1 MHQIIL
7 GLGSN
12 IEHRKNNLEQ
22 ATILIESNLGKVEKK
37 SKIYE
42 TKAWGIENQSN
53 FLNSAMVVSTPF
65 YPLKVLEKILEIELL
80 MGRKR
85 EIKWSSRN
93 IDIDL
98 LFFENYVFETPSLTV
113 PHPFICQ
120 RNFVLSP
127 LNDIC
132 PDFIHPKFH
141 DSIRHLSQITSDAGW
156 IKEFLF

>member
-1 MHQIIL
+1 MHHIFL

-12 IEHRKNNLEQ
+12 IENRHNYLKK
-22 ATILIESNLGKVEKK
+22 AISLIENQIGEVKQQ

-42 TKAWGIENQSN
+42 TKAWGIENQEN
-53 FLNSAMVVSTPF
+53 FLNLALEVITPF
-65 YPLKVLEKILEIELL
+65 FPLKVLEKILEIELL

-113 PHPFICQ
+113 PHPYISQ

-127 LNDIC
+127 LNDVC
-132 PDFIHPKFH
+132 PDFIHPKFNKT
-141 DSIRHLSQITSDAGW
+141 IKQLSLETSDVGW
-156 IKEFLF
+156 IKEI

>member
-12 IEHRKNNLEQ
+12 IENRHNFLKQ
-22 ATILIESNLGKVEKK
+22 AIFLIEKQIGEVKQQ

-42 TKAWGIENQSN
+42 TKAWGIENQEN
-53 FLNSAMVVSTPF
+53 FLNLAIEVVTPF
-65 YPLKVLEKILEIELL
+65 FPLKVLEKILEIELI

-98 LFFENYVFETPSLTV
+98 LFFEYYMFETPSLSV
-113 PHPFICQ
+113 PHPYISK
-120 RNFVLSP
+120 RNFVLKP

-132 PDFIHPKFH
+132 PDFIHPKFNKT
-141 DSIRHLSQITSDAGW
+141 IRQLSLETSDVGW
-156 IKEFLF
+156 INEI